1 MTRLDHQPAPG
12 PARVLVVEHDAG
24 CPPALLGEWL
34 TAAGATL
41 DVRRPVEGEPLPG
54 SLDEHEAL
62 LVLGGPQDADDPAH
76 AWFGPTRALV
86 REAAERGRPA
96 LGVCLGHQL
105 AALALGGRTGRNPA
119 GQQVGLVPVG
129 WTSEAAEDPLLGGLA
144 AGPARGVHWNDDV
157 VLEVPPGAAV
167 LARAPGGEVQ
177 ALRLAPTVWG
187 VQWHPE
193 VDEPILRRWAE
204 EDAERHLERGVD
216 QEAALAEV
224 AAAGAEL
231 EATWRGLATR
241 LVALARGTRAEAAGE
256 HG

>member
-1 MTRLDHQPAPG
+1 MPSPAVPAPV
-12 PARVLVVEHDAG
+12 RVLVVEHDDG

-34 TAAGATL
+34 TEAGATL
-41 DVRRPVEGEPLPG
+41 DMRRPARGAQLPG
-54 SLDEHEAL
+54 SLDDHEAL

-76 AWFGPTRALV
+76 AWFAPTRALV
-86 REAAERGRPA
+86 REGAERGRPV

-129 WTSEAAEDPLLGGLA
+129 WTPEAAGDPLLGGLA
-144 AGPARGVHWNDDV
+144 ARPARGVHWNDDV
-157 VLEVPPGAAV
+157 VLEVPAGAAV
-167 LARAPGGEVQ
+167 LASAPGGEVQ

-204 EDAERHLERGVD
+204 EDTERHLERGID
-216 QEAALAEV
+216 QEATLAEV
-224 AAAGAEL
+224 AAAAAEL
-231 EATWRGLATR
+231 EATWRGLAAR
-241 LVALARGTRAEAAGE
+241 LVELARGGLPAGE
-256 HG
+256 RA